1 VNDLDTLHVP
11 DDLWIIP
18 PADHTWAESWQ
29 DSGVGAL
36 AYNLFTEEVCQ
47 QLQAFQFDEIKIL
60 GIRHNDF
67 AGENFVSKQWRN
79 QAVSLQVGA
88 FELPESHPEYYRYN
102 GTPIVQIDDKNL
114 GTFSPDTPKLPIGS
128 SFEAKLRPE
137 GSSVVLRVNPD
148 SIQLPEPILPG
159 SEPVQGS
166 ELDRNQWR
174 REIFEGLVIA
184 VGTTYEQQRSS
195 DSGIAQFKV
204 GDKWTAYVQPTGD
217 FIVRN
222 EARRT
227 ICRGNLNTGE
237 EMVPLSEEYAGELEK
252 MLMERE
258 RSSSCSHASYG
269 ITNLSSFQ
277 CTL

>member
-1 VNDLDTLHVP
+1 M
-11 DDLWIIP
+11 
-18 PADHTWAESWQ
+18 
-29 DSGVGAL
+29 
-36 AYNLFTEEVCQ
+36 
-47 QLQAFQFDEIKIL
+47 

-67 AGENFVSKQWRN
+67 AEENFASKQWRN
-79 QAVSLQVGA
+79 QSVSIQVGE

-128 SFEAKLRPE
+128 SFEAELRPE
-137 GSSVVLRVNPD
+137 GSSVVLKLNPD
-148 SIQLPEPILPG
+148 SIQLPEPALPG

-174 REIFEGLVIA
+174 REIFEGLVTA
-184 VGTTYEQQRSS
+184 VGTTYEQQRSG
-195 DSGIAQFKV
+195 DSRIAQFRV

-227 ICRGNLNTGE
+227 ICRGNLHTSE
-237 EMVPLSEEYAGELEK
+237 ETVPLSEDAAGQLEG
-252 MLMERE
+252 MLAERE
-258 RSSSCSHASYG
+258 RPIHSDRKTRKLGLISRTG
-269 ITNLSSFQ
+269 TELI
-277 CTL
+277 